1 MKGRERGCEC
11 TGETTGVMK
20 EREKGCECTGVIVK
34 EREGVNAQGITTGVR
49 VDMGERKQPS
59 FGRQFQQPQQLMS
72 CIPGALFV
80 LWGSTV
86 LDILWMTCLLLCL

>member
-1 MKGRERGCEC
+1 M
-11 TGETTGVMK
+11 
-20 EREKGCECTGVIVK
+20 K

-86 LDILWMTCLLLCL
+86 LDILWMTCLVLCL